1 MKKIA
6 IYILLLIIGCD
17 KKTLKTP
24 YIIVL
29 GTTQDGGAP
38 QAGCTK
44 KCCINRWNSP
54 KKEFFVTS
62 LGIIDP
68 DSKEAWMIEAT
79 PDFAQQHKIIS
90 EENEVK
96 GIFISH
102 AHIGHYSG
110 IMYLGRETM
119 GYKNMPLYMAPKM
132 TRFIKSNAP
141 WSQLVELNN
150 IKLFK
155 IKDGDTIKLNNRL
168 TIKPFTVPHRDEFSE
183 TNGFQ
188 ILGPNKSL
196 IFIPDIDKWE
206 KWDVD
211 VLKKVEQNDYALL
224 DGTFFDEK
232 ELPGRDMSE
241 IPHPF
246 VIESTEFFKKIKD
259 VVDINF
265 IHFNH
270 TNPLL
275 NETSESRNDLKA
287 KGLGAASLFQRFDL

>member
-211 VLKKVEQNDYALL
+211 VLKKIEQNDYALL

>member
-224 DGTFFDEK
+224 DGTFFDQK

>member
-1 MKKIA
+1 LKKIA

>member
-6 IYILLLIIGCD
+6 IYILLLIVACD
-17 KKTLKTP
+17 KKSVKSP

-38 QAGCTK
+38 QAGCVK
-44 KCCINRWNSP
+44 KCCVNRWGAS

-68 DSKEAWMIEAT
+68 NSKEAWMIEAT
-79 PDFAQQHKIIS
+79 PDFAQQHKIIA
-90 EENEVK
+90 EKNEVM

-119 GYKNMPLYMAPKM
+119 GYKNMPLHVGPKM
-132 TRFIKSNAP
+132 KKFIKTNAP
-141 WSQLVELNN
+141 WNQLVELNN
-150 IKLFK
+150 VKLLT
-155 IKDGDTIKLNNRL
+155 IKDGDSIELNNRL

-206 KWDVD
+206 KWDVN
-211 VLKKVEQNDYALL
+211 VLNKIIQNDFALL

-246 VIESTEFFKKIKD
+246 VIESTEFFKKIRD
-259 VVDINF
+259 DVDINF

-275 NETSESRNDLKA
+275 NENSESRGDLKA
-287 KGLGAASLFQRFDL
+287 KGFNAASLFQRFNL